1 MTLKESLNSERIL
14 KAELQRL
21 VPGAQL
27 DWRTLAGT
35 RLAALVL
42 TEESA
47 NRPLPPEVTE
57 QVMNTPPFWSLV
69 WPAGVALCKVLT
81 RSEPLL
87 RGRDIV
93 DLGCGSGLVSAAAT
107 MAGGSVLAVD
117 LDPLSLRA
125 ARLNCL
131 RNSASCRFE
140 DYWSPKRCD
149 LLILADFLYD
159 ESNLEL
165 VSRCL
170 SLCEEILV
178 VDSRLKELSNSSMV
192 SLGVYEG
199 EAFPDL
205 DPHREFGTLR
215 VWYYG
220 AREEEWRAVFRDC
233 SLRVGE

>member
-14 KAELQRL
+14 KTELQQL

-27 DWRTLAGT
+27 DWRTLPGT
-35 RLAALVL
+35 ELTALVL

-47 NRPLPPEVTE
+47 NRPLPPEVSE
-57 QVMNTPPFWSLV
+57 QVMDTPPFWSLV
-69 WPAGVALCKVLT
+69 WPAGVALCRVLT
-81 RSEPLL
+81 RSHSLL
-87 RGRDIV
+87 RGRSVV

-107 MAGGSVLAVD
+107 RAGGAVLAADV
-117 LDPLSLRA
+117 DPLSLQV

-131 RNSASCRFE
+131 RNSASCRIE
-140 DYWSPKRCD
+140 DHWTPSRCD
-149 LLILADFLYD
+149 LLLLADFLYD

-170 SLCEEILV
+170 PLCEEILV
-178 VDSRLKELSNSSMV
+178 VDSRLKELPNSSMV

-215 VWYYG
+215 VWYKG
-220 AREEEWRAVFRDC
+220 TREEEWRAVFRDC
-233 SLRVGE
+233 SFRVGE